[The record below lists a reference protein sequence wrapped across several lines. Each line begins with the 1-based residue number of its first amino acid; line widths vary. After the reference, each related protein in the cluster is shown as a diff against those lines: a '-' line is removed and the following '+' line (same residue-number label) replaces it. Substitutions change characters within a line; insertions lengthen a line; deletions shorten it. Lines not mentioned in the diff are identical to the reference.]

1 MSLVVSTTSM
11 LSVLNLSRTSDYF
24 FYHCK
29 KVHSHADCV
38 SWPAALSQDEML
50 SEVVGDK
57 SKTSIYMKLISPIFP
72 NMLFFDGLA
81 LVMAKCCA
89 FDFKKARS
97 CQPPWRI

>member
-1 MSLVVSTTSM
+1 MVVSATGM

-29 KVHSHADCV
+29 KIHSHADCV

-57 SKTSIYMKLISPIFP
+57 SKTSIYMKLILPIFP

-81 LVMAKCCA
+81 LVMANVVLLTFAKLCHVNP
-89 FDFKKARS
+89 REGYEG
-97 CQPPWRI
+97 